1 MNRQITPSKT
11 LLAAWLSLCSTSACD
26 TLWKGFTSPDPRSC
40 ASPMTELNCQAPQVC
55 NPNSGQCED
64 GPGLLS
70 LHPNMMPMSAGQPV
84 EVTSSLLTK
93 DTVVKI
99 AGQALLP
106 PLFAP
111 ASNQIKGI
119 VAKSPGRCGPVD
131 VELLRSDGSM
141 FKGTGAFTYTFEPLT
156 VKSPTT
162 LLAGVGSISKILLA
176 NLDDDPGG
184 NMDVLL
190 RTATGPQAILNPVTN
205 PTLPQA
211 LPIVANVDQHIAIA
225 RIAGKSRST
234 LVFGDTVA
242 DVTARSPVTIL
253 TWDETRLMYVPKSP
267 GSVPGQIKHMLA
279 LDSNHDGTDEIV
291 IISQPTA
298 AQTNS
303 TVTMMYN
310 SNSTWYIY
318 QNNSLLANNA
328 VIAITTGD
336 INNDKIEDLLMTT
349 ANQPGATA
357 LYALSWD
364 GVHLDPIPTPASP
377 QGMFTAVATGDWDAI
392 VMTHSTFELLPMSA
406 GFTGDFIKDT
416 IREIEMAV
424 RMCSADS
431 RSNRIVKQLERMKK
445 TWKIR
450 LERLEN
456 QDRKDD
462 FLCWEA
468 LGVDWLAYD
477 EAHSA
482 KNLFRHTKMAR
493 IAGLPLSNS
502 QRAFDLYLKTRHT
515 MSLYRGEHRGVV
527 LATATPV
534 ANSMAEV
541 HTFQRFLQPNT
552 LRSLGL
558 EQFDAWA
565 ATFGETVTALEI
577 APDGSGYRLNTR
589 FARFINVPDLMTVF
603 CDVSDIRT
611 REMLKLPVPILKG
624 DKPRTVT
631 CKPSEPLRA
640 FVRSLVKRAE
650 RLKTARVDPREDNML
665 MIASE
670 GRLAALDMRLINS
683 RQPAD
688 PGGKVAQCAR
698 EVHNI
703 WQETASL
710 KRAQLVFCDL
720 STPKS
725 GMAFS
730 VYQALR
736 EELIE
741 LGLPAEQIAFI
752 HDAETD
758 SQKARL
764 FRQVRE
770 GKVRVLLGSTPKM
783 GVGTNV
789 QRRLV
794 ALHEL
799 DCPWRPC
806 DVEQRE
812 GRILRQ
818 GNECA
823 EVEIIRYVTEG
834 SFDAYSWQTVLTKAK
849 FIAQVMSGDKGIR
862 SVEDVELAT
871 LTYAEVKALASGNPK
886 IIEKAGVDAEIAKY
900 ASLLSVWRNQR
911 YANESEVAGLPMRI
925 ESNERLLAALVADA
939 ERAHA
944 VLGTDLVVNVHGR
957 THRGREEIGEV
968 LRATVR
974 SARASISRSARDE
987 VIGTVGAFE
996 LCVFIGRAEDEV
1008 HLFVRG
1014 ASSHE
1019 CRPCQTG
1026 PALHAGL
1033 IETIREIAPHRDDC
1047 AQRLARMRS
1056 KLEGLAAEL
1065 QRPFEHEDRLA
1076 ALIARQ
1082 RELEAELDLGKDEV
1096 GSNAVEDVP
1105 EQIAA

>member
-1 MNRQITPSKT
+1 
-11 LLAAWLSLCSTSACD
+11 
-26 TLWKGFTSPDPRSC
+26 
-40 ASPMTELNCQAPQVC
+40 
-55 NPNSGQCED
+55 
-64 GPGLLS
+64 
-70 LHPNMMPMSAGQPV
+70 
-84 EVTSSLLTK
+84 
-93 DTVVKI
+93 
-99 AGQALLP
+99 
-106 PLFAP
+106 
-111 ASNQIKGI
+111 
-119 VAKSPGRCGPVD
+119 
-131 VELLRSDGSM
+131 
-141 FKGTGAFTYTFEPLT
+141 
-156 VKSPTT
+156 
-162 LLAGVGSISKILLA
+162 
-176 NLDDDPGG
+176 
-184 NMDVLL
+184 
-190 RTATGPQAILNPVTN
+190 
-205 PTLPQA
+205 
-211 LPIVANVDQHIAIA
+211 
-225 RIAGKSRST
+225 
-234 LVFGDTVA
+234 
-242 DVTARSPVTIL
+242 
-253 TWDETRLMYVPKSP
+253 
-267 GSVPGQIKHMLA
+267 
-279 LDSNHDGTDEIV
+279 
-291 IISQPTA
+291 
-298 AQTNS
+298 
-303 TVTMMYN
+303 
-310 SNSTWYIY
+310 
-318 QNNSLLANNA
+318 
-328 VIAITTGD
+328 
-336 INNDKIEDLLMTT
+336 
-349 ANQPGATA
+349 
-357 LYALSWD
+357 
-364 GVHLDPIPTPASP
+364 
-377 QGMFTAVATGDWDAI
+377 
-392 VMTHSTFELLPMSA
+392 
-406 GFTGDFIKDT
+406 
-416 IREIEMAV
+416 
-424 RMCSADS
+424 
-431 RSNRIVKQLERMKK
+431 
-445 TWKIR
+445 
-450 LERLEN
+450 
-456 QDRKDD
+456 
-462 FLCWEA
+462 
-468 LGVDWLAYD
+468 
-477 EAHSA
+477 
-482 KNLFRHTKMAR
+482 
-493 IAGLPLSNS
+493 
-502 QRAFDLYLKTRHT
+502 
-515 MSLYRGEHRGVV
+515 
-527 LATATPV
+527 
-534 ANSMAEV
+534 
-541 HTFQRFLQPNT
+541 
-552 LRSLGL
+552 LGL

-624 DKPRTVT
+624 DRPRTVT
-631 CKPSEPLRA
+631 CKPSEQLRA

-650 RLKTARVDPREDNML
+650 RLKTERVDPREDNML

-683 RQPAD
+683 RQAAD
-688 PGGKVAQCAR
+688 PNGKVAQCAR

-720 STPKS
+720 STPRS

-736 EELIE
+736 EQLIE
-741 LGLPAEQIAFI
+741 MGLPAEQIAFI

-900 ASLLSVWRNQR
+900 ASLLSVWRNQL
-911 YANESEVAGLPMRI
+911 YANESEVASLPMRI
-925 ESNERLLAALVADA
+925 ESNERLLAALESDA

-944 VLGTDLVVNVHGR
+944 VLGSDLMVNVHGR
-957 THRGREEIGEV
+957 TYRGREEIGEV

-987 VIGTVGAFE
+987 VIGTVGAFD

-1026 PALHAGL
+1026 PALHAAL
-1033 IETIREIAPHRDDC
+1033 VETIREISPHRDDC
-1047 AQRLARMRS
+1047 AQRLASMRS
-1056 KLEGLAAEL
+1056 KLEGLTAEL
-1065 QRPFEHEDRLA
+1065 RRPFEHEDRLA

>member
-1 MNRQITPSKT
+1 
-11 LLAAWLSLCSTSACD
+11 
-26 TLWKGFTSPDPRSC
+26 
-40 ASPMTELNCQAPQVC
+40 
-55 NPNSGQCED
+55 
-64 GPGLLS
+64 
-70 LHPNMMPMSAGQPV
+70 
-84 EVTSSLLTK
+84 
-93 DTVVKI
+93 
-99 AGQALLP
+99 
-106 PLFAP
+106 
-111 ASNQIKGI
+111 
-119 VAKSPGRCGPVD
+119 
-131 VELLRSDGSM
+131 
-141 FKGTGAFTYTFEPLT
+141 
-156 VKSPTT
+156 
-162 LLAGVGSISKILLA
+162 
-176 NLDDDPGG
+176 
-184 NMDVLL
+184 
-190 RTATGPQAILNPVTN
+190 
-205 PTLPQA
+205 
-211 LPIVANVDQHIAIA
+211 
-225 RIAGKSRST
+225 
-234 LVFGDTVA
+234 
-242 DVTARSPVTIL
+242 
-253 TWDETRLMYVPKSP
+253 
-267 GSVPGQIKHMLA
+267 
-279 LDSNHDGTDEIV
+279 
-291 IISQPTA
+291 
-298 AQTNS
+298 
-303 TVTMMYN
+303 
-310 SNSTWYIY
+310 
-318 QNNSLLANNA
+318 
-328 VIAITTGD
+328 
-336 INNDKIEDLLMTT
+336 
-349 ANQPGATA
+349 
-357 LYALSWD
+357 
-364 GVHLDPIPTPASP
+364 
-377 QGMFTAVATGDWDAI
+377 
-392 VMTHSTFELLPMSA
+392 
-406 GFTGDFIKDT
+406 
-416 IREIEMAV
+416 
-424 RMCSADS
+424 
-431 RSNRIVKQLERMKK
+431 
-445 TWKIR
+445 
-450 LERLEN
+450 
-456 QDRKDD
+456 
-462 FLCWEA
+462 
-468 LGVDWLAYD
+468 
-477 EAHSA
+477 
-482 KNLFRHTKMAR
+482 
-493 IAGLPLSNS
+493 
-502 QRAFDLYLKTRHT
+502 
-515 MSLYRGEHRGVV
+515 
-527 LATATPV
+527 
-534 ANSMAEV
+534 
-541 HTFQRFLQPNT
+541 
-552 LRSLGL
+552 
-558 EQFDAWA
+558 
-565 ATFGETVTALEI
+565 
-577 APDGSGYRLNTR
+577 
-589 FARFINVPDLMTVF
+589 MTVF

-631 CKPSEPLRA
+631 CKPSEQLRA

-911 YANESEVAGLPMRI
+911 YANESEVASLPMRI

-957 THRGREEIGEV
+957 TYRGREEIGEV

-1026 PALHAGL
+1026 PALHASL
-1033 IETIREIAPHRDDC
+1033 VETIREIAPHRDDC

-1076 ALIARQ
+1076 ALIVRQ

>member
-1 MNRQITPSKT
+1 
-11 LLAAWLSLCSTSACD
+11 
-26 TLWKGFTSPDPRSC
+26 
-40 ASPMTELNCQAPQVC
+40 
-55 NPNSGQCED
+55 
-64 GPGLLS
+64 
-70 LHPNMMPMSAGQPV
+70 
-84 EVTSSLLTK
+84 
-93 DTVVKI
+93 
-99 AGQALLP
+99 
-106 PLFAP
+106 
-111 ASNQIKGI
+111 
-119 VAKSPGRCGPVD
+119 
-131 VELLRSDGSM
+131 
-141 FKGTGAFTYTFEPLT
+141 
-156 VKSPTT
+156 
-162 LLAGVGSISKILLA
+162 
-176 NLDDDPGG
+176 
-184 NMDVLL
+184 
-190 RTATGPQAILNPVTN
+190 
-205 PTLPQA
+205 
-211 LPIVANVDQHIAIA
+211 
-225 RIAGKSRST
+225 
-234 LVFGDTVA
+234 
-242 DVTARSPVTIL
+242 
-253 TWDETRLMYVPKSP
+253 
-267 GSVPGQIKHMLA
+267 
-279 LDSNHDGTDEIV
+279 
-291 IISQPTA
+291 
-298 AQTNS
+298 
-303 TVTMMYN
+303 
-310 SNSTWYIY
+310 
-318 QNNSLLANNA
+318 
-328 VIAITTGD
+328 
-336 INNDKIEDLLMTT
+336 
-349 ANQPGATA
+349 
-357 LYALSWD
+357 
-364 GVHLDPIPTPASP
+364 
-377 QGMFTAVATGDWDAI
+377 
-392 VMTHSTFELLPMSA
+392 
-406 GFTGDFIKDT
+406 
-416 IREIEMAV
+416 
-424 RMCSADS
+424 
-431 RSNRIVKQLERMKK
+431 
-445 TWKIR
+445 
-450 LERLEN
+450 
-456 QDRKDD
+456 
-462 FLCWEA
+462 
-468 LGVDWLAYD
+468 
-477 EAHSA
+477 
-482 KNLFRHTKMAR
+482 
-493 IAGLPLSNS
+493 
-502 QRAFDLYLKTRHT
+502 
-515 MSLYRGEHRGVV
+515 
-527 LATATPV
+527 
-534 ANSMAEV
+534 
-541 HTFQRFLQPNT
+541 
-552 LRSLGL
+552 
-558 EQFDAWA
+558 
-565 ATFGETVTALEI
+565 
-577 APDGSGYRLNTR
+577 
-589 FARFINVPDLMTVF
+589 
-603 CDVSDIRT
+603 
-611 REMLKLPVPILKG
+611 
-624 DKPRTVT
+624 
-631 CKPSEPLRA
+631 
-640 FVRSLVKRAE
+640 
-650 RLKTARVDPREDNML
+650 ML

-741 LGLPAEQIAFI
+741 RGLPAEQIAFI

-925 ESNERLLAALVADA
+925 ESNERLLAGLAADA

-957 THRGREEIGEV
+957 TYRGREEIGEV

-1019 CRPCQTG
+1019 CRPCQTV